1 MKRKQ
6 EERIMLSALER
17 YGIKIT
23 PKLEKNVQDGLREIR
38 RTKYEERMAVKQWK
52 NITRSH

>member
-1 MKRKQ
+1 
-6 EERIMLSALER
+6 MLSALER